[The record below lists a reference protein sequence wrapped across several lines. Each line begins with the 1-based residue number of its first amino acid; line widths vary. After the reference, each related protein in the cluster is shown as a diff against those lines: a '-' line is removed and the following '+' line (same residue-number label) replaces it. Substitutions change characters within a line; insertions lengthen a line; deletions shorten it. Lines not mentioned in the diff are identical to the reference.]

1 MDKMNKK
8 QSRKVLE
15 MIESEEFGSLNDN
28 EKVSA
33 LVSTL
38 GLSVGE
44 PQENNI
50 YSFDALKW
58 EM

>member
-50 YSFDALKW
+50 YSFDALK
-58 EM
+58 